1 MTTII
6 DETTRMTPIDLDSD
20 STAGAAVTAYL
31 REHLHRLR
39 AAELAVRTAEPGG
52 VHDMRV
58 AVRRLRSTLRAFR
71 ALYGKAQRNRAR
83 QLGGE
88 LKWLSDTLGAARDAE
103 VIGRQLAAEIAATP
117 SELVLGP
124 VSSVV
129 DRHLARTE
137 ATARTDLLSAVDHP
151 RYADLLSG
159 LDAFVAS
166 PPANGKGGKRGAK
179 VLPPLVAKAY
189 RRANRAARRAGE
201 TTGTERDDALHQ
213 VRKAVK
219 RMRYAAEATAPVV
232 GRPAERY
239 RRRSTKVQQVLG
251 DHHDF
256 VVLRATLRDLG
267 VQAHLDGTNSFTFG
281 LLHGR
286 IGMAAIQRER
296 EFPQLWHKLASRK
309 ARRWQ
314 LG

>member
-6 DETTRMTPIDLDSD
+6 DDTTRTTPIDLDSR

-31 REHLHRLR
+31 REHLNRLR
-39 AAELAVRTAEPGG
+39 AAELAVRTAESDG

-58 AVRRLRSTLRAFR
+58 AVRRLRSTLRTFR
-71 ALYGKAQRNRAR
+71 SLYGKAQRNRAR
-83 QLGGE
+83 QLGVE
-88 LKWLSDTLGAARDAE
+88 LRWLSDTLGATRDAE

-117 SELVLGP
+117 AELVLGP
-124 VSSVV
+124 VSAVV
-129 DRHLARTE
+129 DRHLARAE
-137 ATARTDLLSAVDHP
+137 ATARTDLLLAVDHP
-151 RYADLLSG
+151 RYADLLNA
-159 LDAFVAS
+159 LDVFVAS
-166 PPANGKGGKRGAK
+166 PPATGKGAK
-179 VLPPLVAKAY
+179 VLPRLVAKAY
-189 RRANRAARRAGE
+189 RRANRAVRRAGE
-201 TTGTERDDALHQ
+201 TSGPARDDALHQ

-219 RMRYAAEATAPVV
+219 RLRYATEVAEPVV

-239 RRRSTKVQQVLG
+239 RRRSRKVQQLLG

-256 VVLRATLRDLG
+256 VVLRTTLRDLG
-267 VQAHLDGTNSFTFG
+267 VQAHLDGTNGFTFG

-296 EFPQLWHKLASRK
+296 EFPRLWHKLASRK
-309 ARRWQ
+309 ARHWQ

>member
-1 MTTII
+1 MGTIN
-6 DETTRMTPIDLDSD
+6 LNSD
-20 STAGAAVTAYL
+20 STAGAAVTTYL
-31 REHLHRLR
+31 RVHLKQLR
-39 AAELAVRTAEPGG
+39 AAELAVRTAEPDG

-58 AVRRLRSTLRAFR
+58 AVRRLRSTLRTFR
-71 ALYGKAQRNRAR
+71 TLYGKAQRNRAR
-83 QLGGE
+83 QLGVE

-117 SELVLGP
+117 TDLVLGR
-124 VSSVV
+124 VSAAV
-129 DRHLARTE
+129 DRHLARAE
-137 ATARTDLLSAVDHP
+137 ATARTDLLLAVDHP
-151 RYADLLSG
+151 RYANLLSA
-159 LDAFVAS
+159 LDMFVAS
-166 PPANGKGGKRGAK
+166 PPASGKGGKRGAK

-189 RRANRAARRAGE
+189 RRANRATKRAAKA
-201 TTGTERDDALHQ
+201 TGPARDDALHQ

-219 RMRYAAEATAPVV
+219 RMRYAAEAAEPVV
-232 GRPAERY
+232 GRPAERF
-239 RRRSTKVQQVLG
+239 RRRSRKVQQVLG

-267 VQAHLDGTNSFTFG
+267 VQAHLDGTNGFTFG

-296 EFPQLWHKLASRK
+296 EFPQLWHKLAARK